1 MKKSLSITLN
11 LSAWILLI
19 VYLSFALPY
28 TNRQKKERLCKGIN
42 VMILDSA
49 KRKFITPAM
58 VKMWFETEKIKL
70 VGEKLMSINTIDLE
84 RFIGRRG
91 YVRTVRVYTSMD
103 GLLNIEITQ
112 RQPIARFNTQNGYNF
127 YVTEDNYILPAQR
140 HFVTY
145 VPIITGY
152 VLPPFRRDY
161 IGPLDR
167 FADDKEKKVEK
178 NYLFLTKLIN
188 FVKFVDNND
197 FWRSFIVQIHVE
209 GTETELKYDPDIE
222 IVPRVGNQVILLG
235 GIDGYQEKLDKL
247 LVFYKNAVAYEGWEK
262 FKYINLKYKD
272 QVVCIENK

>member
-1 MKKSLSITLN
+1 MKKSLAITLN

-42 VMILDSA
+42 VTILDSA
-49 KRKFITPAM
+49 ERKFITPAM

-70 VGEKLMSINTIDLE
+70 VGEKLISINTIELE
-84 RFIGRRG
+84 QFIGRRG
-91 YVRTVRVYTSMD
+91 YVRTVRIYTSMD

-152 VLPPFRRDY
+152 ILPPFRRDY

-167 FADDKEKKVEK
+167 FADVNEKKVEK

-188 FVKFVDNND
+188 FVKFVDSND

-209 GTETELKYDPDIE
+209 GTETEQKYDPDIE

-247 LVFYKNAVAYEGWEK
+247 LVFYKNAIVYEGWEK

>member
-1 MKKSLSITLN
+1 MKKSLAITLN

-19 VYLSFALPY
+19 AYLSFALPY

-42 VMILDSA
+42 VTILDSA
-49 KRKFITPAM
+49 ERKFITPAM
-58 VKMWFETEKIKL
+58 VKMWFETKKIKL

-84 RFIGRRG
+84 QFIGRRG

-152 VLPPFRRDY
+152 ILPPFRRDY

-167 FADDKEKKVEK
+167 FADDKEKKIEK

-188 FVKFVDNND
+188 FVKFVDSND

>member
-1 MKKSLSITLN
+1 MKKSLAITLN

-188 FVKFVDNND
+188 FVKFVDSND

-209 GTETELKYDPDIE
+209 GTETEQKYDPDIE